1 MKTKFI
7 ATIATIAFF
16 PIAGFA
22 QPSPPPPPVPP
33 AGPPD
38 RHEKMPKV
46 PVTFLGVE
54 TSEVPGVVS
63 EQLGLPKGF
72 GLVVDYVVPDGPA
85 AAAGVQQND
94 IIKMLNDQILID
106 PNQLSKLVRSFSEGT
121 TVTLTV
127 LRKGQ
132 EQKIPVKLA
141 KKEVHEHDSWLP
153 RHRQGRDWNFNDL
166 GDLGDQMRALKERLG
181 DAQHDV
187 IRDAVTTAHEA
198 ARRARDDAR
207 RAMDEVRIFGSDG
220 GALKSTKID
229 IGKAQIV
236 FSDDKGEMKLETVDG
251 KKLLTANDPRGKLLF
266 SGPVETR
273 EDVDKLPPEIRQRYE
288 KLQQNHLPAV
298 EPRVDADEDESVDD
312 DEEDEAPPMEQVQ
325 RQSVLSRNGIKFLTQ
340 GDSAELLNLARL
352 AAPAE
357 FSLLLNVSSS
367 AAKMHLCHDAEESCS
382 RFPVGSAAFEVFAE
396 SGYRVSSPRR
406 SFPCRRESTHA
417 IKWACNG
424 AIFFAHSDRCDLFS
438 APRANIDIVASSI
451 AIS

>member
-1 MKTKFI
+1 MKTKLT
-7 ATIATIAFF
+7 ATIATIVFF
-16 PIAGFA
+16 PIAGFG

-33 AGPPD
+33 SGPPD

-63 EQLGLPKGF
+63 EQLGFPKGF

-132 EQKIPVKLA
+132 EQKIPVKLT

-153 RHRQGRDWNFNDL
+153 RHRHGRDWNFNDL

-187 IRDAVTTAHEA
+187 IRDAVMTAHQA
-198 ARRARDDAR
+198 ARHARDNAR
-207 RAMDEVRIFGSDG
+207 RAMDEVRILSNDD
-220 GALKSTKID
+220 GALKTTKID
-229 IGKAQIV
+229 IGKAHIV

-251 KKLLTANDPRGKLLF
+251 KKLLTANDPQGKLLF
-266 SGPVETR
+266 SGPVETK

-288 KLQQNHLPAV
+288 KLQQNHLPGV
-298 EPRVDADEDESVDD
+298 TPRVDADEDESADD
-312 DEEDEAPPMEQVQ
+312 DEEDEAPPMEQV
-325 RQSVLSRNGIKFLTQ
+325 
-340 GDSAELLNLARL
+340 
-352 AAPAE
+352 
-357 FSLLLNVSSS
+357 
-367 AAKMHLCHDAEESCS
+367 
-382 RFPVGSAAFEVFAE
+382 
-396 SGYRVSSPRR
+396 
-406 SFPCRRESTHA
+406 
-417 IKWACNG
+417 
-424 AIFFAHSDRCDLFS
+424 
-438 APRANIDIVASSI
+438 
-451 AIS
+451 